1 MSEARRAYDL
11 LRAFVGRE
19 SDRVKETWAEF
30 EKMLAETPSPG
41 SKPSPSA
48 PTASPAEPDPRL
60 TAATPEDTRRV
71 ARRILGVEEG
81 ASFPEIRR
89 AYEKISR
96 RAKSEN
102 FPAGSDAAGQ
112 AQELLRRASWA
123 YQALTKDMDAT
134 QKRFQSLEIDAD

>member
-11 LRAFVGRE
+11 LRSFVGRE
-19 SDRVKETWAEF
+19 SERVKETWAEF
-30 EKMLAETPSPG
+30 EKMLAETPSP
-41 SKPSPSA
+41 SPRSSA
-48 PTASPAEPDPRL
+48 PASTPAEPDPRL
-60 TAATPEDTRRV
+60 SAATPEDTRRV
-71 ARRILGVEEG
+71 ALRILGVEEG
-81 ASFPEIRR
+81 ATFPEIRR

-102 FPAGSDAAGQ
+102 FPAGSDAASQ

-134 QKRFQSLEIDAD
+134 QKRFQSLEIDFD

>member
-30 EKMLAETPSPG
+30 EKMLAETPAPSTKPG
-41 SKPSPSA
+41 TPSPVAHS
-48 PTASPAEPDPRL
+48 SEPDPRL
-60 TAATPEDTRRV
+60 STATPEDTRRV
-71 ARRILGVEEG
+71 ALRILDVEEG
-81 ASFPEIRR
+81 ATFAEIRR

-102 FPAGSDAAGQ
+102 FPAGSDAASQ
-112 AQELLRRASWA
+112 AQELLRRANWA

-134 QKRFQSLEIDAD
+134 LKRFQSLEIDGN